1 MFASQGRVYSHQSC
15 AVVSSAYWTLAYWWA
30 SLLFFLGR
38 LLFPAF
44 LRAVLRLP
52 ALRLLLGCFP
62 VWVRVALGSCCL
74 LVGLVG
80 PVSSPPGEGVELL
93 LCVFAFLVCAFFVLV
108 LYVYWGVFRSWLSF
122 TGSPWTSSFFSQLL
136 YLGRFAAFS
145 DLRSTRQVERFAECS
160 FDICRM

>member
-15 AVVSSAYWTLAYWWA
+15 AVVSSACWTLAYWWA

-44 LRAVLRLP
+44 LRAVLRLL

-93 LCVFAFLVCAFFVLV
+93 LCVFAFLVFAFFVLV
-108 LYVYWGVFRSWLSF
+108 FFVFFGASVAPGSFSLVHSGLRRSSRSF
-122 TGSPWTSSFFSQLL
+122 CIRAVLRHFPSCGS
-136 YLGRFAAFS
+136 
-145 DLRSTRQVERFAECS
+145 RQVERFAECS